1 MPGVGWVA
9 KCRKRLKGHGPADT
23 TQKSCLE
30 GDSAAVLVDSPG
42 AGDQLAECPAS
53 EDAFI
58 DTHEK
63 TVTDKGQQAID
74 NGIVAE
80 VQDIRS
86 DKNDIE
92 DDGKDVKDNEVDQV
106 VGESFAAVG
115 LLKIDHKIIAQ
126 DVLLGVGVCII
137 VFHKVIY
144 KKISADFCDFWRLP
158 ANNYMMADNN
168 HNELIFLQLIRDNTG
183 ILYKICHLYC
193 RNTDDREDLMQEMI
207 YQLWRSGQK
216 FDANYK
222 FSTWMYRIA
231 LNVAIS
237 FYRKESRSGVRVAL
251 GGDLRLMELE
261 DKSPGNE
268 DLEEKIDLL
277 QVFISE
283 LGELDKALMILYLEE
298 RPYREI
304 AEILGITETNVATKL
319 SRIKGRLKQQF
330 QKANKLFL

>member
-1 MPGVGWVA
+1 
-9 KCRKRLKGHGPADT
+9 
-23 TQKSCLE
+23 
-30 GDSAAVLVDSPG
+30 
-42 AGDQLAECPAS
+42 
-53 EDAFI
+53 
-58 DTHEK
+58 
-63 TVTDKGQQAID
+63 
-74 NGIVAE
+74 
-80 VQDIRS
+80 
-86 DKNDIE
+86 
-92 DDGKDVKDNEVDQV
+92 
-106 VGESFAAVG
+106 
-115 LLKIDHKIIAQ
+115 
-126 DVLLGVGVCII
+126 
-137 VFHKVIY
+137 
-144 KKISADFCDFWRLP
+144 
-158 ANNYMMADNN
+158 MADNN
-168 HNELIFLQLIRDNTG
+168 HNELIFLQLIRDNKG

-207 YQLWRSGQK
+207 YQLWRSGQQ

-237 FYRKESRSGVRVAL
+237 FYRKETRSGVRVAL
-251 GGDLRLMELE
+251 GGDLRANLLESELE
-261 DKSPGNE
+261 DKSADNE

-330 QKANKLFL
+330 LKANKLFL